1 MIKAN
6 SNYGKLQGSYLFS
19 EIAKRVSNFQEAN
32 PDKKIIKLGI
42 GDVTKPLSTSVVK
55 GLKAATDEMADASTF
70 KGYGPERGY
79 DFLRSAINEADFKS
93 RNVELADDEIFVST
107 GAKEDSANIQEIFA
121 NDIKVAVPDPVYP
134 VYVDSNVMAGRS
146 GDFVDG
152 RYENFTYLE
161 GTYDNNFKPV
171 LPKEPVD
178 LIYLC
183 FPNNPTGQ
191 VLTKD
196 ELKVWVD
203 YAKENGSLIIFD
215 AAYVAFITEDNIPHS
230 IYEIEGAKEVAIEMR
245 SMSKTA
251 GFTGTRCAY
260 TVVPHELVIK
270 DDAGNDV
277 SVNALWNRRQCTK
290 FNGVA
295 YVIQKAAYAA
305 FTPEG
310 KAEVKELVSYYLE
323 NAKIIKEGI
332 ESLGLDYSGGVNSPY
347 VWFKTPAGYDSWS
360 FFDKLINDVQIVG
373 TPGAGFGLCG
383 EGYFRLSAFG
393 SREQVVEAIARL
405 KNLKF

>member
-42 GDVTKPLSTSVVK
+42 GDVTKPLSNSVVK
-55 GLKAATDEMADASTF
+55 GLKDATDEMADASTF